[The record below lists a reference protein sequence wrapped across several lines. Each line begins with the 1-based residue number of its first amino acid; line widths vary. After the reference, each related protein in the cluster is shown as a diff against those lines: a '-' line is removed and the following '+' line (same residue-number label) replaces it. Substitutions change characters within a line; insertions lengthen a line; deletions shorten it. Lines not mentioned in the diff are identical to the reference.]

1 MKKEILGLIIA
12 CILLFICFGVGYNR
26 GKKSVDIQTDTV
38 KIEKVITEYKPVYK
52 GETTLS
58 TKKIKVPLYAIFPE
72 QNNDEKIDSL
82 YHIIDSLKLASDSLE
97 VELQRVQ
104 RYYKTDNYE
113 AWISGVEPELDSI
126 KIKQQVTYVTNT
138 QVIENDKFYLNVGLN
153 TVGLFNKSYTMTPN
167 INISYNW
174 NRITFTG
181 ETGIDIPLNTAPQLT
196 PYFQFGINYSL
207 FSF

>member
-1 MKKEILGLIIA
+1 MRKEILGLIIV
-12 CILLFICFGVGYNR
+12 CVLLFICFGVGYNR

-38 KIEKVITEYKPVYK
+38 KIEKVITEYKPSYK
-52 GETTLS
+52 GEIALS
-58 TKKIKVPLYAIFPE
+58 TQKIKVPLFAVFPE
-72 QNNDEKIDSL
+72 QNDDKKIDSL

-104 RYYKTDNYE
+104 RHYKTDNYE
-113 AWISGVEPELDSI
+113 AWVSGIEPELDSI
-126 KIKQQVTYVTNT
+126 KIKQQITYVTNT

-153 TVGLFNKSYTMTPN
+153 TSGLFNKSYTMTPN
-167 INISYNW
+167 INIAYTW

-196 PYFQFGINYSL
+196 PYFQVGINYSL

>member
-1 MKKEILGLIIA
+1 MRKEILGLIIV
-12 CILLFICFGVGYNR
+12 CVLLFICFGVGYNR

-38 KIEKVITEYKPVYK
+38 KIEKVITEYKPSYK
-52 GETTLS
+52 GEIALS
-58 TKKIKVPLYAIFPE
+58 TQKIKVPLFAVFPE
-72 QNNDEKIDSL
+72 QNDDKKIDSL

-104 RYYKTDNYE
+104 RHYKTDNYE
-113 AWISGVEPELDSI
+113 AWVSGIEPELDSI
-126 KIKQQVTYVTNT
+126 KVKQQITYVTNT
-138 QVIENDKFYLNVGLN
+138 QVIENDKFCLNVGLN
-153 TVGLFNKSYTMTPN
+153 TTGLFNRSYTMTPN
-167 INISYNW
+167 INIAYTW

-181 ETGIDIPLNTAPQLT
+181 ETGIDIPLNTTPQLT

>member
-1 MKKEILGLIIA
+1 MRKEILGLIIV
-12 CILLFICFGVGYNR
+12 CVLLFICFGVGYNR

-52 GETTLS
+52 GEAMLS
-58 TKKIKVPLYAIFPE
+58 TQKIKVPLYAIFPE

-113 AWISGVEPELDSI
+113 AWISGIEPELDSI
-126 KIKQQVTYVTNT
+126 KVKQQITYVTNT
-138 QVIENDKFYLNVGLN
+138 QVVESDKFYLNVGLN
-153 TVGLFNKSYTMTPN
+153 TAGLFNKSYTMTPN
-167 INISYNW
+167 INIAYTW

>member
-1 MKKEILGLIIA
+1 MKKEILGLTIA
-12 CILLFICFGVGYNR
+12 CILLFVCFGVGYNR

-38 KIEKVITEYKPVYK
+38 KIEKVITEYKPAYK

-58 TKKIKVPLYAIFPE
+58 TQKIKVPLYAIFPE

-104 RYYKTDNYE
+104 RYYKADNYE
-113 AWISGVEPELDSI
+113 AWVSGIEPELDSI
-126 KIKQQVTYVTNT
+126 KVKQQITYVTNT
-138 QVIENDKFYLNVGLN
+138 QVIENDKFNLNVGLN
-153 TVGLFNKSYTMTPN
+153 TTGLFNRSYTMTPN
-167 INISYNW
+167 INIAYTW

-181 ETGIDIPLNTAPQLT
+181 ETGIDIPLNTTPQLT

>member
-1 MKKEILGLIIA
+1 MRKEILGLIIV
-12 CILLFICFGVGYNR
+12 CVLLFICFGVGYNR

-52 GETTLS
+52 GEAMLS
-58 TKKIKVPLYAIFPE
+58 TQKIKVPLYAIFPE

-104 RYYKTDNYE
+104 IYYKTDNYE
-113 AWISGVEPELDSI
+113 AWISGIEPELDSI
-126 KIKQQVTYVTNT
+126 KVKQQITYVTNT
-138 QVIENDKFYLNVGLN
+138 QVVESDKFYLNVGLN
-153 TVGLFNKSYTMTPN
+153 TAGLFNKSYTMTPN
-167 INISYNW
+167 INIAYTW

>member
-12 CILLFICFGVGYNR
+12 CILLFVCFGVGYNR

-38 KIEKVITEYKPVYK
+38 EIEKVITEYKPVYK

-58 TKKIKVPLYAIFPE
+58 TQKIKVPLYAIFPE

-126 KIKQQVTYVTNT
+126 KVKQQITYVTNT
-138 QVIENDKFYLNVGLN
+138 QVIESDKFYLNVGLN
-153 TVGLFNKSYTMTPN
+153 TAGLFNKSYTMTPN
-167 INISYNW
+167 INIAYTW

>member
-1 MKKEILGLIIA
+1 MRKEILGLIIA
-12 CILLFICFGVGYNR
+12 CVLLFICFGVGYNR

-52 GETTLS
+52 GEAMLS
-58 TKKIKVPLYAIFPE
+58 TQKIKVPLYAIFPE

-113 AWISGVEPELDSI
+113 AWISGIEPELDSI
-126 KIKQQVTYVTNT
+126 KVKQQITYVTNT
-138 QVIENDKFYLNVGLN
+138 QVVESDKFYLNVGLN
-153 TVGLFNKSYTMTPN
+153 TAGLFNKSYTMTPN
-167 INISYNW
+167 INIAYTW

>member
-1 MKKEILGLIIA
+1 MKKEILGLVIA
-12 CILLFICFGVGYNR
+12 CILLFVCFGVGYNR

-38 KIEKVITEYKPVYK
+38 EIEKVITEYKPVYK

-72 QNNDEKIDSL
+72 QNNNEKIDSL

-113 AWISGVEPELDSI
+113 AWISGIEPELDSI
-126 KIKQQVTYVTNT
+126 KVKQQITYVTNT
-138 QVIENDKFYLNVGLN
+138 QVIENDKFYLSVGLN
-153 TVGLFNKSYTMTPN
+153 TAGLFNKSYTMTPN
-167 INISYNW
+167 INIAYTW

-181 ETGIDIPLNTAPQLT
+181 ETGIDIPLNTVPQLT